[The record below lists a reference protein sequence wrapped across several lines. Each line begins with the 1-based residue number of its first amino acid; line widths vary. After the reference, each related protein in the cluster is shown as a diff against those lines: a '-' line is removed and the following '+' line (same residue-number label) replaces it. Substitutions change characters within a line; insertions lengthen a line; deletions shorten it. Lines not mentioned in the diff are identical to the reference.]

1 MTFFCHEYLH
11 RQKFIPGSC
20 RFIPH
25 TIPIRFFKLTLRVTL
40 SIINRKTRA
49 RHLKK
54 IQGVS
59 KKCTHTS
66 NDEKSFIYEHT
77 VKWNSFKYRRQI

>member
-1 MTFFCHEYLH
+1 MGAC
-11 RQKFIPGSC
+11 ISP
-20 RFIPH
+20 
-25 TIPIRFFKLTLRVTL
+25 TL
-40 SIINRKTRA
+40 A
-49 RHLKK
+49 D

-77 VKWNSFKYRRQI
+77 VK